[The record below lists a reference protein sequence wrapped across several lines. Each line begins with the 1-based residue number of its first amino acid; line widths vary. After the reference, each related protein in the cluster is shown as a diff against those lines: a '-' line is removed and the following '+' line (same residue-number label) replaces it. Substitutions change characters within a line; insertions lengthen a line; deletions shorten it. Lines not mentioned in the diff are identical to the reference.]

1 MENDELLILQKNI
14 ITVDM
19 YLKLR
24 KSVGWKEL
32 TRKQAQEALDN
43 SLCTMCVTL
52 AGQPIGMGRLVGDG
66 AVICYIQDLIIH
78 PNAQGLGVGD
88 LLMKGLIEYVT
99 EMTPDG
105 TEMML
110 DLMCA
115 KGRETFYE
123 RHGFLARPTQEL
135 GPGMIR
141 YIDKRR
147 TKSDN

>member
-32 TRKQAQEALDN
+32 TRKQAQKALDN

-66 AVICYIQDLIIH
+66 AVICYIQDPVSYTHLI
-78 PNAQGLGVGD
+78 P
-88 LLMKGLIEYVT
+88 
-99 EMTPDG
+99 
-105 TEMML
+105 
-110 DLMCA
+110 
-115 KGRETFYE
+115 
-123 RHGFLARPTQEL
+123 
-135 GPGMIR
+135 
-141 YIDKRR
+141 
-147 TKSDN
+147 